1 MASERAERIRGYL
14 EEVQDDAVHFLKRLV
29 RAESPSDDP
38 GSQARVQK
46 ILAAEFKRSRFRI
59 RHVSGRTTGGHLMA
73 VPRSRK
79 KGAPIQLVVGHTDT
93 VWPVGTLKNMP
104 FEKENGRIR
113 GPGVYDMKGG
123 LTLLAFAFRA
133 LRFLKQKP
141 EVTPV
146 LFLNSD
152 EEIGSPESQRHI
164 DRLARLADRVFV
176 LEPSLGRVGRL
187 KTARKGVGEFNVE
200 VRGRAAHSGLEPGRG
215 VSAILELS
223 HLVQRLFELN
233 SPKDGISV
241 NVGTIDGGLTTNVVA
256 PDGRITV
263 EVRVVTEEQ
272 GRDIEKAIRKLK
284 PMSSAAKLEVTGGV
298 RKPPLLK
305 TERNR
310 ALLAVARAAGR
321 ELDLQL
327 RDGLAG
333 GASDG
338 NTASVYAP
346 TLDGLGVVGGGAHAV
361 HEFMNV
367 SSLAERG
374 TLLALLLLAPP
385 VDWTADQE
393 HG

>member
-1 MASERAERIRGYL
+1 MPSERAARIREYL
-14 EEVQDDAVHFLKRLV
+14 EAAQDETIHFLRRLV
-29 RAESPSDDP
+29 VAESPSDDA

-46 ILAAEFKRSRFRI
+46 ILAAELKRSRFRI
-59 RHVSGRTTGGHLMA
+59 RYLAGKTTGGHVLA

-79 KGAPIQLVVGHTDT
+79 KGAPIQLLIGHTDT
-93 VWPVGTLKNMP
+93 VWPIGTLKAMP
-104 FEKENGRIR
+104 FEEDDGRIR

-123 LTLLAFAFRA
+123 LTLLAFALRA
-133 LRFLKQKP
+133 LRSLKLKP

-146 LFLNSD
+146 ILLNSD
-152 EEIGSPESQRHI
+152 EELGSHESRRHVE
-164 DRLARLADRVFV
+164 RLARLADRVFV
-176 LEPSLGRVGRL
+176 LEPSLGRIGRL
-187 KTARKGVGEFNVE
+187 KTARKGVGEFTIE
-200 VRGRAAHSGLEPGRG
+200 VKGRAAHAGLDPGRG

-233 SPKDGISV
+233 SPRDGISV

-263 EVRVVTEEQ
+263 EVRVITEQQ
-272 GRDIEKAIRKLK
+272 GREIEQAIRKLK
-284 PMSSAAKLEVTGGV
+284 PMTSAAKLEVVGGV

-305 TERNR
+305 TDRNR

-338 NTASVYAP
+338 NTTSLHAP

-361 HEFMNV
+361 HEFLEV
-367 SSLAERG
+367 DSLAERG
-374 TLLALLLLAPP
+374 ALLALLLLAPP
-385 VDWTADQE
+385 VDWKADQKR
-393 HG
+393 G